1 MTETIYLTH
10 FNSTLDLSTR
20 STDLLHVY
28 VIPTITGFIFLI
40 KITSSVAII
49 SIIRNKKKMKNMVKI
64 FVYHFQINY
73 KIK

>member
-20 STDLLHVY
+20 STNLLHVY

-49 SIIRNKKKMKNMVKI
+49 SIIRNKKK
-64 FVYHFQINY
+64 
-73 KIK
+73 